1 MKRKE
6 PKTVRLASGLD
17 VPLDFVC
24 DVPRIEAFG
33 KSQVSVENF
42 RGVLDYNEEA
52 VKINT
57 TVGILEISGSDI
69 YIESIT
75 DELILIKGQFS
86 SIRWC

>member
-1 MKRKE
+1 M
-6 PKTVRLASGLD
+6 
-17 VPLDFVC
+17 
-24 DVPRIEAFG
+24 
-33 KSQVSVENF
+33 ENF

-57 TVGILEISGSDI
+57 TVGILEIAGSDI

-75 DELILIKGQFS
+75 DELILIKGQFD